1 MIKERGLAIAEIHKS
16 ATIAAPVETV
26 FEIVDDPTSFPRYV
40 PNVHDVVDIRR
51 SEGRIG
57 DSFRVIYRVLGVT
70 FDEKFTVTD
79 YQRPNRIT
87 STFAGGMTGTF
98 AWTFE
103 PEQERSK
110 VTIDVHYELAGGPLG
125 KAVDSLMLQRV
136 NEKTIED
143 TLQNLGRVATE
154 ERSAVS

>member
-1 MIKERGLAIAEIHKS
+1 MAEIHKS
-16 ATIAAPVETV
+16 TTVAEPIEKV
-26 FEIVDDPTSFPRYV
+26 FEIVDDPANLPKYV
-40 PNVHDVVDIRR
+40 PNVHDVVDVRR

-57 DSFRVIYRVLGVT
+57 DSFRVIYKVLGVT

-79 YQRPNRIT
+79 YERPNRFK
-87 STFAGGMTGTF
+87 STFAGGMNGTF

-103 PEQERSK
+103 PQGEGTKIS
-110 VTIDVHYELAGGPLG
+110 VDVEYQLAGGPVG

-143 TLQNLGRVATE
+143 TLKNLGRVAAE
-154 ERSAVS
+154 QRSAVS

>member
-1 MIKERGLAIAEIHKS
+1 MAEIHKS
-16 ATIAAPVETV
+16 TTVAAPVDKV
-26 FEIVDDPTSFPRYV
+26 FEIVDDPANFPKYV
-40 PNVHDVVDIRR
+40 PNVQDVAEVLR
-51 SEGRIG
+51 SAGRIG

-79 YQRPNRIT
+79 YERHHRIT
-87 STFAGGMTGTF
+87 STFSGGMTGTF

-103 PEQERSK
+103 PQEDRTK
-110 VTIDVHYELAGGPLG
+110 INVHVDYQLAGGPLG

>member
-1 MIKERGLAIAEIHKS
+1 MAEIHKS
-16 ATIAAPVETV
+16 TTVAAPADKV
-26 FEIVDDPTSFPRYV
+26 FEIVDDPENFPKYV
-40 PNVHDVVDIRR
+40 PNVHDVVDVRR
-51 SEGRIG
+51 SAGRIG
-57 DSFRVIYRVLGVT
+57 DSFRVIYKVLGVT
-70 FDEKFTVTD
+70 FDERFTVTD
-79 YQRPNRIT
+79 YARPYRIT
-87 STFAGGMTGTF
+87 STFSGGMTGTF

-103 PEQERSK
+103 PQGEGSK
-110 VTIDVHYELAGGPLG
+110 INVDIDYQLAGGPLG

>member
-1 MIKERGLAIAEIHKS
+1 MDMAAIHKS
-16 ATIAAPVETV
+16 TTIAAPIEKV
-26 FEIVDDPTSFPRYV
+26 FEIVDDPTTFPKYV
-40 PNVHDVVDIRR
+40 PNVHDVVDVRR
-51 SEGRIG
+51 DGRIG
-57 DSFRVIYRVLGVT
+57 DTFRVIYKVLGVT
-70 FDEKFTVTD
+70 FDETFTVTD
-79 YQRPNRIT
+79 YQRPNLIK

-103 PEQERSK
+103 PLREGSK
-110 VTIDVHYELAGGPLG
+110 VTIDIEYELAGGPLG

-143 TLQNLGRVATE
+143 TLRNLGRIAAG

>member
-1 MIKERGLAIAEIHKS
+1 MAEIHKS
-16 ATIAAPVETV
+16 TTVAAPVDKV
-26 FEIVDDPTSFPRYV
+26 FEIVDDPAEFPKYV
-40 PNVHDVVDIRR
+40 PNVNDVVDVRR

-57 DSFRVIYRVLGVT
+57 DTFRVIYKVLGVT
-70 FDEKFTVTD
+70 FDEKFTVSH
-79 YQRPNRIT
+79 YQRPSMIK

-98 AWTFE
+98 GWTFE
-103 PEQERSK
+103 PAQEGSK
-110 VTIDVHYELAGGPLG
+110 ITIDVDYELGGGPLG

-143 TLQNLGRVATE
+143 TLKNLGRVVAE

>member
-1 MIKERGLAIAEIHKS
+1 MAEIHKS
-16 ATIAAPVETV
+16 TTVAVPVDKG
-26 FEIVDDPTSFPRYV
+26 FEIVDDPANFPKYV

-51 SEGRIG
+51 SAGRIG
-57 DSFRVIYRVLGVT
+57 DTFRVIYKVLGVT
-70 FDEKFTVTD
+70 FDEKFTVTE
-79 YQRPNRIT
+79 YERPNRIK
-87 STFAGGMTGTF
+87 STFSGGMTGTF

-103 PEQERSK
+103 PLGEGSK
-110 VTIDVHYELAGGPLG
+110 INVDIDYQLAGGPLG

-143 TLQNLGRVATE
+143 TLQNLARLAMG

>member
-1 MIKERGLAIAEIHKS
+1 MAEIHKS
-16 ATIAAPVETV
+16 TTVGVPVDKV
-26 FEIVDDPTSFPRYV
+26 FEIVDDPANFPKYV
-40 PNVHDVVDIRR
+40 PNVHDVVDVRR
-51 SEGRIG
+51 SAGRVG
-57 DSFRVIYRVLGVT
+57 DSFRVIYKVLGVT

-79 YQRPNRIT
+79 YESQNRIK
-87 STFAGGMTGTF
+87 STFSGGMTGTF

-103 PEQERSK
+103 PQGEGSK
-110 VTIDVHYELAGGPLG
+110 ISVDIDYQLAGGPLG

-143 TLQNLGRVATE
+143 TLKNLARVASE

>member
-1 MIKERGLAIAEIHKS
+1 MAEIHKS
-16 ATIAAPVETV
+16 TTVAEPVEKV
-26 FEIVDDPTSFPRYV
+26 FEIVDDPANFPKYV
-40 PNVHDVVDIRR
+40 PNVHDVVDVRR

-57 DSFRVIYRVLGVT
+57 DSFRVIYKVLGVT

-79 YQRPNRIT
+79 YERPNRIK
-87 STFAGGMTGTF
+87 STFAGGMNGTF

-103 PEQERSK
+103 PQGEGTKIS
-110 VTIDVHYELAGGPLG
+110 VDVDYQLAGGPLG

-143 TLQNLGRVATE
+143 TLKNLGRVAAE
-154 ERSAVS
+154 QRSGVS